1 MDLSQN
7 QQNCQNCLCMLE
19 SHANRLAFGGKR
31 LHAAVTM
38 SGFVGFEG
46 FVMKKRLSLR
56 RKSFAMKDKQFKI
69 SSVDALSE
77 VSDYLISLRDEADVI
92 AFYGSMGAGKTTLI
106 KNLCHKM
113 GVTDEVNSP
122 TFAIVNEYV
131 TEEGE
136 SVYHFDFY
144 RIKKLEEA
152 YDIGFENYFDS
163 GNLCL
168 IEWPEMIEP
177 LLPEKYIRVDIKHGA
192 TDDERLICCE
202 IVNE

>member
-1 MDLSQN
+1 MPTGWLS
-7 QQNCQNCLCMLE
+7 
-19 SHANRLAFGGKR
+19 GGKR
-31 LHAAVTM
+31 LHVAVTM

-56 RKSFAMKDKQFKI
+56 RKSFALKDKQFKI

-77 VSDYLISLRDEADVI
+77 VSDYLISLRDEADVF

-113 GVTDEVNSP
+113 DVTDEVNSP

-152 YDIGFENYFDS
+152 YDIGYENYFDS

-192 TDDERLICCE
+192 TDDSRIIECQIAE
-202 IVNE
+202 

>member
-1 MDLSQN
+1 MIFW
-7 QQNCQNCLCMLE
+7 
-19 SHANRLAFGGKR
+19 HAEFAELYEARSDEK
-31 LHAAVTM
+31 
-38 SGFVGFEG
+38 FVFDK
-46 FVMKKRLSLR
+46 FCDFSVFCVKQKKRI
-56 RKSFAMKDKQFKI
+56 FAGKYIAMNSKEFHI
-69 SSVDALSE
+69 NSVEALTE
-77 VSDYLISLRDEADVI
+77 VSEYLVSLRDEADII
-92 AFYGSMGAGKTTLI
+92 AFYGAMGAGKTTLI

-144 RIKKLEEA
+144 RIKKLDEA

-177 LLPEKYIRVDIKHGA
+177 LLPEKYIRVEIQQGD
-192 TDDERLICCE
+192 TDDERIIKCELI
-202 IVNE
+202 NN

>member
-1 MDLSQN
+1 
-7 QQNCQNCLCMLE
+7 
-19 SHANRLAFGGKR
+19 
-31 LHAAVTM
+31 
-38 SGFVGFEG
+38 
-46 FVMKKRLSLR
+46 
-56 RKSFAMKDKQFKI
+56 MKDKTFKI
-69 SSVDALSE
+69 GGVEALTE

-106 KNLCHKM
+106 KNLCHRM

-152 YDIGFENYFDS
+152 YDIGYENYFYS

-168 IEWPEMIEP
+168 IEWPEMIEL
-177 LLPEKYIRVDIKHGA
+177 LLPEKYIRVEIQHGE
-192 TDDERLICCE
+192 TDDERLITCKM
-202 IVNE
+202 ID

>member
-1 MDLSQN
+1 MKTIFYIHN
-7 QQNCQNCLCMLE
+7 VE
-19 SHANRLAFGGKR
+19 GLAK
-31 LHAAVTM
+31 
-38 SGFVGFEG
+38 
-46 FVMKKRLSLR
+46 
-56 RKSFAMKDKQFKI
+56 
-69 SSVDALSE
+69 
-77 VSDYLISLRDEADVI
+77 VSKHLISLRDKADVV
-92 AFYGSMGAGKTTLI
+92 AFFGPMGAGKTTLI
-106 KNLCHKM
+106 KDLCHRM

-144 RIKKLEEA
+144 RIKKIEEA

-177 LLPEKYIRVDIKHGA
+177 LMPEKYIRVEIRHGE
-192 TDDERLICCE
+192 TDDSRIVDCQLIE
-202 IVNE
+202 

>member
-1 MDLSQN
+1 
-7 QQNCQNCLCMLE
+7 
-19 SHANRLAFGGKR
+19 
-31 LHAAVTM
+31 
-38 SGFVGFEG
+38 
-46 FVMKKRLSLR
+46 
-56 RKSFAMKDKQFKI
+56 MKDKQFKI
-69 SSVDALSE
+69 NGVEQLVE
-77 VSDYLISLRDEADVI
+77 VSDYLISIRAEADII
-92 AFYGSMGAGKTTLI
+92 AFYGAMGAGKTTII
-106 KNLCHKM
+106 KNLCHRM

-144 RIKKLEEA
+144 RIKKIEEA

-177 LLPEKYIRVDIKHGA
+177 LMPEKYIRVDIRHGA
-192 TDDERLICCE
+192 ADDEREITCELIE
-202 IVNE
+202 A

>member
-1 MDLSQN
+1 
-7 QQNCQNCLCMLE
+7 
-19 SHANRLAFGGKR
+19 
-31 LHAAVTM
+31 
-38 SGFVGFEG
+38 
-46 FVMKKRLSLR
+46 
-56 RKSFAMKDKQFKI
+56 MKDKTFEI
-69 SSVDALSE
+69 DGVEALAE
-77 VSDYLISLRDEADVI
+77 VSDYLISLREEAAVI

-106 KNLCHKM
+106 KNLCHRM

-152 YDIGFENYFDS
+152 YDIGYENYFYS

-177 LLPEKYIRVDIKHGA
+177 LLPERYIRVEIRHGA
-192 TDDERLICCE
+192 SDDEREITCE
-202 IVNE
+202 LVNN

>member
-1 MDLSQN
+1 MV
-7 QQNCQNCLCMLE
+7 
-19 SHANRLAFGGKR
+19 RIIIIG
-31 LHAAVTM
+31 
-38 SGFVGFEG
+38 
-46 FVMKKRLSLR
+46 
-56 RKSFAMKDKQFKI
+56 
-69 SSVDALSE
+69 
-77 VSDYLISLRDEADVI
+77 Y
-92 AFYGSMGAGKTTLI
+92 MGAGKTTFI
-106 KNLCHKM
+106 KAICEEL
-113 GVTDEVNSP
+113 GVDDVVTSP

-177 LLPEKYIRVDIKHGA
+177 LMPEKYIRVEIRHGA
-192 TDDERLICCE
+192 TDDEREISCELIGA
-202 IVNE
+202 

>member
-1 MDLSQN
+1 
-7 QQNCQNCLCMLE
+7 
-19 SHANRLAFGGKR
+19 
-31 LHAAVTM
+31 M
-38 SGFVGFEG
+38 SSKEFH
-46 FVMKKRLSLR
+46 
-56 RKSFAMKDKQFKI
+56 I
-69 SSVDALSE
+69 SSVEQLSE
-77 VSDYLISLRDEADVI
+77 VSDYLLSMRSEADII
-92 AFYGSMGAGKTTLI
+92 AFYGGMGAGKTTLI
-106 KNLCHKM
+106 KNLCHQM

-144 RIKKLEEA
+144 RIKKIEEA

-177 LLPEKYIRVDIKHGA
+177 LMPEKYIRVDIQHGV
-192 TDDERLICCE
+192 TDDERNIKCELIGQ
-202 IVNE
+202 

>member
-1 MDLSQN
+1 MSFW
-7 QQNCQNCLCMLE
+7 
-19 SHANRLAFGGKR
+19 HAEFAELYEARSDEK
-31 LHAAVTM
+31 
-38 SGFVGFEG
+38 FVFDK
-46 FVMKKRLSLR
+46 FCDFSVFCVKQKKRI
-56 RKSFAMKDKQFKI
+56 FAGKYIAMNSKEFHI
-69 SSVDALSE
+69 NSVEALTE
-77 VSDYLISLRDEADVI
+77 VSEYLISLRDEADII
-92 AFYGSMGAGKTTLI
+92 AFYGAMGAGKTTLI
-106 KNLCHKM
+106 KNLCHRM

-152 YDIGFENYFDS
+152 YDIGYENYFDS

-177 LLPEKYIRVDIKHGA
+177 LLPEKYIRVEIQQGETDNERIIKC
-192 TDDERLICCE
+192 ELI
-202 IVNE
+202 ND